1 MNTTHTSN
9 NGQIVISV
17 RQQNARQ
24 TAWALHVGGQ
34 YKGSK
39 VLPTSNTAVVQN
51 FGFAAADFSL
61 LAA

>member
-1 MNTTHTSN
+1 MNTTYTSN

-24 TAWALHVGGQ
+24 TAYALHVNGQ

-39 VLPTSNTAVVQN
+39 VLPTNNTAVVQN
-51 FGFAAADFSL
+51 FGYEAADFTRT
-61 LAA
+61 A